1 MPISVLI
8 VYDRKG
14 AAIEALAEAGAEV
27 VESTGIAHAS
37 VKSIEEARRSDL
49 LDSDA
54 IMLGSPN
61 WSGISGSLKLWLDD
75 QGDLWEDGSLAG
87 KVGAAF
93 TTGSG
98 LHSGLEMTLLQLIHW
113 MLACGMLVTGLPWSE
128 RMRGSGSYYGATA
141 AGIASQDD
149 RSQARD
155 LGIRL
160 ATFAARLK

>member
-14 AAIEALAEAGAEV
+14 AAIEALAEAGAEG

-61 WSGISGSLKLWLDD
+61 WSGHLRVSETMVGRSGRLMGGRQSCW
-75 QGDLWEDGSLAG
+75 QSWRR
-87 KVGAAF
+87 
-93 TTGSG
+93 
-98 LHSGLEMTLLQLIHW
+98 IHH
-113 MLACGMLVTGLPWSE
+113 
-128 RMRGSGSYYGATA
+128 RFRTA
-141 AGIASQDD
+141 
-149 RSQARD
+149 
-155 LGIRL
+155 LGGW
-160 ATFAARLK
+160 K